1 MHIFD
6 GIFRNALFFHTMLVL
21 GLIFEKIDTK
31 GSMGDT
37 GMQQISSSLYR
48 NQFLYDGNFGI

>member
-1 MHIFD
+1 
-6 GIFRNALFFHTMLVL
+6 MLVL